1 MEDEEGGGWEEGKK
15 TRRRVE
21 EREERRCR
29 EAYWGQQR
37 ALLSIISIHMC
48 CIRCSECGASQRWK
62 LVLFPTQPWS
72 HQGRIRQMN
81 LCRQYICN
89 ADDTEGRANGW
100 KSGGIWEL
108 RLSVC
113 DSTWS
118 HFCPQ
123 KTKTTVSISFPY
135 SFRVNFTFWLLL
147 AWENHTM
154 TTTKLKPT
162 ITNDNKSCILHVDIL
177 MFFCTIFVH

>member
-100 KSGGIWEL
+100 KSDGIWES

-118 HFCPQ
+118 HFCPH
-123 KTKTTVSISFPY
+123 KTKKLSAFHFRAASGWISCFGC
-135 SFRVNFTFWLLL
+135 SWHEKITQWLQL
-147 AWENHTM
+147 N
-154 TTTKLKPT
+154 
-162 ITNDNKSCILHVDIL
+162 
-177 MFFCTIFVH
+177 